1 MVSIHKT
8 KTTPTLTSKC
18 QDMYTRIRLIYE
30 FHYDYITMKYC
41 NKLRL
46 LLTETDSLMHETETQ
61 NFCDEFSKNKEMF
74 DFSNNRN
81 LLY

>member
-1 MVSIHKT
+1 
-8 KTTPTLTSKC
+8 
-18 QDMYTRIRLIYE
+18 
-30 FHYDYITMKYC
+30 MKYC

-46 LLTETDSLMHETETQ
+46 LFTETDSLMHETETQ